1 MKTERSTIATRARC
15 LLATGLLGLVALAQ
29 TAQGKAYFA
38 PKAEMIRNADA
49 IVVVNI
55 TAVEKVEKKT
65 EGWTY
70 AQKATGI
77 VERCLKG
84 GLSGGIE
91 IFGLESFICAQCRY
105 TAGRHLLFLRKEGG
119 MWVGANWEP
128 GIRPIDGNNVSW
140 FAKDDD
146 PFESRSMPL
155 ADVLAEIEAH
165 VKTNAVPKVPT
176 IGKP

>member
-1 MKTERSTIATRARC
+1 MMTGYRTFSAC
-15 LLATGLLGLVALAQ
+15 LLVLVALA
-29 TAQGKAYFA
+29 TNAQGKAYFA
-38 PKAEMIRNADA
+38 PKAEMIRKADA

-55 TAVEKVEKKT
+55 TAVEKVEKTT

-70 AQKATGI
+70 AQKATGT

-91 IFGLESFICAQCRY
+91 IFGQESFICAQCRY
-105 TAGRHLLFLRKEGG
+105 AKGRHLLFLRKEGG
-119 MWVGANWEP
+119 MWVGANWQP
-128 GIRPIDGNNVSW
+128 GIRPIDGDRVSW

-146 PFESRSMPL
+146 PFENRTAPL
-155 ADVLAEIEAH
+155 AEVLAEIETA
-165 VKTNAVPKVPT
+165 VKPSAAPEVPT